1 MFNDRD
7 LSILGAGAVGAILC
21 LMLPWT
27 FAVKVA
33 VAVVILIIAMA
44 LAFARMGADRLTL
57 EQYLKRQLIF
67 KFQPRKYSYFPKE
80 KAPARSVPAAI
91 TQRHAADRP
100 SFGPL
105 SLDLHEKGLYWLMTI
120 WLIVIGVYVLYWA
133 HFLGGL
139 DQATFWIKHSF
150 KFR

>member
-7 LSILGAGAVGAILC
+7 LSILGAGAVAAILC

-27 FAVKVA
+27 FAVKVV

-57 EQYLKRQLIF
+57 EQYIKRQLVF
-67 KFQPRKYSYFPKE
+67 RYQPRKYSYFQKE
-80 KAPARSVPAAI
+80 KTPARSAPAVGLQQAV
-91 TQRHAADRP
+91 RP

-105 SLDLHEKGLYWLMTI
+105 TLGFTEKGLYWLMTV
-120 WLIVIGVYVLYWA
+120 WLTVIGAYVVYWA
-133 HFLGGL
+133 HFTGGL
-139 DQATFWIKHSF
+139 EKAAFWIQHSL
-150 KFR
+150 K

>member
-7 LSILGAGAVGAILC
+7 LSILGAGAVAAILC

-33 VAVVILIIAMA
+33 VAVAVLVIAMA

-57 EQYLKRQLIF
+57 EQYLKRQLVF
-67 KFQPRKYSYFPKE
+67 RFQPRKYSYFQKE
-80 KAPARSVPAAI
+80 KVPARGAPAAV
-91 TQRHAADRP
+91 TQRQSAMRS

-105 SLDLHEKGLYWLMTI
+105 TLNFNEKGLYWLMTV
-120 WLIVIGVYVLYWA
+120 WLIVIGAYVLYWA

-139 DQATFWIKHSF
+139 DQAAFWIKHSY
-150 KFR
+150 KYK